1 MLKLRRECLRSFNV
15 RKIGYSGVD
24 LTRHLVRGKASAFP
38 LIKSL
43 EGNLVEYNTQNEVQN
58 KIWKEIHQSG
68 YHLTEKVPICQGRQR
83 GELAYNL
90 TTEAAIDVLD
100 GTYKFSDDFYNTNR
114 QLYEVIADIRS
125 KIPKDPSTKF
135 IQR

>member
-1 MLKLRRECLRSFNV
+1 M
-15 RKIGYSGVD
+15 
-24 LTRHLVRGKASAFP
+24 VRGKASAFP

-68 YHLTEKVPICQGRQR
+68 YHLAEKVPICQGRQR

-90 TTEAAIDVLD
+90 TTEAAIEVLD
-100 GTYKFSDDFYNTNR
+100 GTYKFTDA
-114 QLYEVIADIRS
+114 L
-125 KIPKDPSTKF
+125 
-135 IQR
+135 